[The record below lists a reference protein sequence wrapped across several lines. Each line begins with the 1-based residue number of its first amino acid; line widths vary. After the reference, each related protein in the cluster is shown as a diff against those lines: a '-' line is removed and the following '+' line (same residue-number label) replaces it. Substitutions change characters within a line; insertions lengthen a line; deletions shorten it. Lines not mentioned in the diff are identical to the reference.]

1 MPFSLSSSSF
11 KNGEKIPVQ
20 YTCDGENIS
29 PALSW
34 TNPQKG
40 TESFALTVD
49 DPDAPSGV
57 FTHWILF
64 NIPKNITHL
73 PEGVASKA
81 TLDNG
86 AIQGKTSFNKMGYS
100 GPCPPSGSPHNY
112 RFHIYAVDRM
122 LDLKAGA
129 SKEVVLN
136 AIKNHVL
143 GEAELTAKYSRAQL
157 TRLSSA
163 PR

>member
-1 MPFSLSSSSF
+1 MLFSLSSSSF

-20 YTCDGENIS
+20 YTCDGKNIS
-29 PALSW
+29 PTLSW
-34 TNPQKG
+34 TNPPKE
-40 TESFALTVD
+40 TESFTLMMH

-64 NIPKNITHL
+64 NIPKNVTQL
-73 PEGVASKA
+73 PEGVPSKA
-81 TLDNG
+81 TLGNG
-86 AIQGKTSFNKMGYS
+86 AVQGKNSFNKIGYG
-100 GPCPPSGSPHNY
+100 GPCPPSGSLHNY

-122 LDLKAGA
+122 LDLQAGA
-129 SKEVVLN
+129 SEGAVLN

-143 GEAELTAKYSRAQL
+143 GEAELTGKYSRAQQ
-157 TRLSSA
+157 TRLTSD